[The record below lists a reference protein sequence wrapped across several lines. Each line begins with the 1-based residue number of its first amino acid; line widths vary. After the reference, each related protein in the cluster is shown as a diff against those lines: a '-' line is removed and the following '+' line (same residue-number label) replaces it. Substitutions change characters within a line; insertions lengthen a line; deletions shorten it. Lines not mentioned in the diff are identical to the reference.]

1 MNREAVMS
9 TWAEVIVAGNDT
21 SAATA
26 HSIVGYDPE
35 LEKQRLAWEMK
46 RYDEEREY
54 QRKRDV
60 EEREIRKKEIAL
72 KEAKIKKVEIDNDL
86 RRKCEEEQ
94 LRLKNEELKLRQDK
108 LARQVEKDN
117 IERAKTESVATKMKI
132 FGDAMRGTAFKMS
145 NDPIKM
151 IPFFDYIDNLFHDLK
166 VDVNI
171 KVKLIRPFLN
181 DRTRSLLSRMDVSQA
196 EKYDLVKRYFC
207 CTNFNCHLEFIW
219 NVFMALIVYWIE
231 RICCSHHV

>member
-1 MNREAVMS
+1 
-9 TWAEVIVAGNDT
+9 
-21 SAATA
+21 
-26 HSIVGYDPE
+26 
-35 LEKQRLAWEMK
+35 MK

-54 QRKRDV
+54 QRKRDD
-60 EEREIRKKEIAL
+60 EEREIRKKKIAL
-72 KEAKIKKVEIDNDL
+72 KEAKIKKVELANEL
-86 RRKCEEEQ
+86 CRKCEGEQ

-219 NVFMALIVYWIE
+219 NVLMASIVQ
-231 RICCSHHV
+231 